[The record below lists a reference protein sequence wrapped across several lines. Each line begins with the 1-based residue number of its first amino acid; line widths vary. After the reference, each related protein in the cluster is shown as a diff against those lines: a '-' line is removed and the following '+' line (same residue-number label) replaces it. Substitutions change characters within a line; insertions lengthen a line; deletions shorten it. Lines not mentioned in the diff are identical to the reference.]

1 MMENVIILGAGS
13 PTGLGGALAKRF
25 AAQDLHIVVT
35 GRTLEKVKMIETEV
49 SSGGGSIEA
58 RRVDV
63 TSKTDQD
70 DLFASLKGH
79 GKIAA
84 VIYNAGN
91 NAIIPFEELSAEQ
104 FESYWRINCFGA
116 FLTAQRAMPVLRE
129 QGKGSM
135 LFTGASG
142 SMRGKANFS
151 HFAASKAA
159 LRNLAQSLAREYGTQ
174 GVHVAH
180 MIIDG
185 IIDGST
191 ARDVFPEYL
200 ESLGKDGALS
210 PKAIADAYWFVHAQP
225 RTAWTHELDLRPFRE
240 NW

>member
-1 MMENVIILGAGS
+1 MENVIILGAG
-13 PTGLGGALAKRF
+13 TTVGLGGALAQRF
-25 AAQDLHIVVT
+25 AAQDLHVVVT
-35 GRTLEKVKMIETEV
+35 GRTLAKIKMIEAEV
-49 SSGGGSIEA
+49 ASNGGSIEA
-58 RRVDV
+58 RLVDV

-70 DLFASLKGH
+70 DLIAYVKGR

-91 NAIIPFEELSAEQ
+91 NAIIPFENLSAQQ
-104 FESYWRINCFGA
+104 FEDFWRINCFGA
-116 FLTAQRAMPVLRE
+116 FLTAQRVMPILRE
-129 QGKGSM
+129 QGQGSM
-135 LFTGASG
+135 IFTGASG
-142 SMRGKANFS
+142 SLRGKANFA

-159 LRNLAQSLAREYGTQ
+159 LRNLAQSLAREYGPQ

>member
-1 MMENVIILGAGS
+1 MENVIILGAGAT
-13 PTGLGGALAKRF
+13 TGLGGALAQRF
-25 AAQDLHIVVT
+25 AAQGLHVVVT
-35 GRTLEKVKMIETEV
+35 GRSIAKIKMIEAEV
-49 SSGGGSIEA
+49 ASNGGSIEA
-58 RRVDV
+58 RQVDV

-70 DLFASLKGH
+70 DLIEYVKGR

-104 FESYWRINCFGA
+104 FEDFWRINCFGA
-116 FLTAQRAMPVLRE
+116 FLTAQRVMPLLHK
-129 QGKGSM
+129 QGMGSM
-135 LFTGASG
+135 MFTGASG
-142 SMRGKANFS
+142 SMRGKACFS

-159 LRNLAQSLAREYGTQ
+159 LRNLAQSLAREYGPR

-180 MIIDG
+180 IVIVG

-210 PKAIADAYWFVHAQP
+210 PEAIADAYWFVHTQP
-225 RTAWTHELDLRPFRE
+225 RTTWTHELDLRPFRE